1 MITKI
6 NNDNRT
12 RKLSAGVFSFLL
24 SPFSFLVII
33 CQLLLGSAL
42 LCSCDDMFDPADE
55 NNRQAEDMTEESK
68 YAHGLLIYAYGRL
81 PYITT
86 TQTDIATDDAVTNQ
100 TSSSLLNMA
109 TGTWAADNNPM
120 TQWNACKDGIQ
131 YTNLFFQIVDKVKW
145 APSAASKQQMFI
157 DRLKGE
163 AFGLRAIF
171 YYYLLQAHGGYADDG
186 ILYGVPLLTKAEDG
200 SSDFNQPRA
209 TFADCVKQCF
219 DDCDSAM
226 AYLPAKYEDISSD
239 NEIPAKYKAV
249 GANYSGYNLVFG
261 NKAKN
266 LLSGSVAE
274 AVKAQVAVLAASP
287 AFREQSGVTSA
298 QAATLCANVL
308 KRIGGL
314 DGFDKAGHQDWYKSS
329 FKTVI
334 EGTSDIP
341 EMLWREDRRKN
352 ADQERENFP
361 PTLYGNGRVN
371 PSQNLV
377 DAFPMRN
384 GRPISDPNSGYDAK
398 NPYANRDPRLADNII
413 YNGMTFRNTLVLTG
427 TYPKYDAKGNPE
439 YDDNL
444 NYGSSSTRT
453 GYYLKKLL
461 REDVSPLASSLI
473 EQQHIYPRIR
483 YTELFLDYAE
493 TANDAWGP
501 KADQAGAGF
510 TAYDV
515 IKAIR
520 ERAGLA
526 TNEVGAALPE
536 GDVYLEECASD
547 QTKMTN
553 LIRNERRIELCFEN
567 KRFWDIRRWMLP
579 LNETVKG
586 MKVDQNA
593 DGDLT
598 YTIIDVEERRYDSS
612 YQNYGPI
619 PKEEV
624 LKWSNLKQNKG
635 WR

>member
-1 MITKI
+1 
-6 NNDNRT
+6 
-12 RKLSAGVFSFLL
+12 
-24 SPFSFLVII
+24 
-33 CQLLLGSAL
+33 
-42 LCSCDDMFDPADE
+42 MFDPADE

-100 TSSSLLNMA
+100 KNNSLLNMA
-109 TGTWAADNNPM
+109 TGTWAADNNPVS
-120 TQWNACKDGIQ
+120 QWNGCKDGIQ
-131 YTNLFFQIVDKVKW
+131 YVNLFFSIVDNVKW
-145 APSAASKQQMFI
+145 APSAASKQKMFI

-163 AFGLRAIF
+163 AFGLRAVF

-186 ILYGVPLLTKAEDG
+186 MLYGVPLLTTPEDG

-209 TFADCVKQCF
+209 TFAECVKQCF
-219 DDCDSAM
+219 ADCDSAM
-226 AYLPAKYEDISSD
+226 AYLPADYVDIESEND
-239 NEIPAKYKAV
+239 IPAKYKAI

-261 NKAKN
+261 TKARN
-266 LLSGSVAE
+266 LMSGRIAQ

-298 QAATLCANVL
+298 QAATLCADVL

-314 DGFDKAGHQDWYKSS
+314 DGFDNTGNIWYKNAAKLEPSAS
-329 FKTVI
+329 
-334 EGTSDIP
+334 EMP

-361 PTLYGNGRVN
+361 PTLYGSGRVN

-384 GRPISDPNSGYDAK
+384 GRPITDPNSGYDAK
-398 NPYANRDPRLADNII
+398 NPYANRDPRLADNVI
-413 YNGMTFRNTLVLTG
+413 YNGMSFRKTEIITG
-427 TYPKYDAKGNPE
+427 TYPKINAKGNPE
-439 YDDNL
+439 YDDNI
-444 NYGSSSTRT
+444 NYNSTSTRT

-461 REDVSPLASSLI
+461 REDVSPLSSSLI

-483 YTELFLDYAE
+483 YTEIFLDYAE
-493 TANDAWGP
+493 AANDAWGP
-501 KADQAGAGF
+501 KGDQAGVGF

-526 TNEVGAALPE
+526 TNEIGVALPE
-536 GDVYLEECASD
+536 GDAYLEECASD
-547 QTKMTN
+547 QNKMTT

-567 KRFWDIRRWMLP
+567 KRFWDLRRWMLP

-586 MKVDQNA
+586 MRVDRN
-593 DGDLT
+593 DETGELK
-598 YTIIDVEERRYDSS
+598 YTIIDVEERSYDDS
-612 YQNYGPI
+612 YQCYGPI
-619 PKEEV
+619 PKEEL